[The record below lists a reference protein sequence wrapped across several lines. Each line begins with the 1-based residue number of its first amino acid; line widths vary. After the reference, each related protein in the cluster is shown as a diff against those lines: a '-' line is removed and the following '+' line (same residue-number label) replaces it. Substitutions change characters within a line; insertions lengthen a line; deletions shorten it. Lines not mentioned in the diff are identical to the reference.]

1 MDNNNNTTDPGKHER
16 FKDEQTDKRV
26 HEILGNES
34 DEVTEQDIRNI
45 RTDVGVK
52 ATENA
57 SDETA
62 AHLPDGKA
70 EEFPE
75 EKKIED
81 DSDPSIDTSWNV
93 LGS

>member
-1 MDNNNNTTDPGKHER
+1 MQNENENDPNANMR
-16 FKDEQTDKRV
+16 FKDEQTGKRV
-26 HEILGNES
+26 HEILEDES
-34 DEVTEQDIRNI
+34 DEVSEQDIRNI

-52 ATENA
+52 QPDTL

-62 AHLPDGKA
+62 AHLPHGKA
-70 EEFPE
+70 EDFPD

>member
-1 MDNNNNTTDPGKHER
+1 MQTDNNTDPQEHKR

-26 HEILGNES
+26 HEILKDEHT
-34 DEVTEQDIRNI
+34 EVTEQDIRNI
-45 RTDVGVK
+45 RTDVDVK
-52 ATENA
+52 QTEDA

-62 AHLPDGKA
+62 AHLPHGKA
-70 EEFPE
+70 EDFPD
-75 EKKIED
+75 EKKVED